1 MRRCFIAFLF
11 SLLLVSVLSAQTPN
25 VVVFHEDGF
34 PAADSAI
41 PTRAALSAALPG
53 AQFANSA
60 ELNARLGS
68 PDTRVLVLPYASA
81 FPEGSWPAIKS
92 YLDRG
97 GNLVVIGGRPFTRA
111 AYKTDSGWKMR
122 NYSVRFTRALFIT
135 DYQDTAGS
143 QAHEFVPNEDL
154 AAAVP
159 AFAWKSAYSPI
170 IRLSVV
176 DLYKR
181 QGSTGSIDARLDALA
196 WGVKDGRKLS
206 TPAVM
211 VDHLNNAFV
220 AGRWILMNAAFDN
233 SVFTAENG
241 KRLLSEVVALA
252 SRGAEQFR
260 LQVQYPLYLENEPV
274 QIAAVT
280 EAAACKPG
288 CTLRLTVRLDADGK
302 VEHEQSVTAQPA
314 QKLTV
319 PPVKV
324 KGFHVVEAQW
334 MQGEKVLRVY
344 RSGFWMRD
352 EAYLRS
358 GPKLGTNQHYFELEG
373 KPMAVVGTTYMASD
387 VQRQFL
393 IQPNAY
399 VWDRDLG
406 QIKSAGLNMIRT
418 GWWSAWDKSMD
429 ASGQPTEHALRSIE
443 AYFMSC
449 RRHGLPVQWT
459 FFAFLPDVLG
469 GQNAYLDPEGLTRQQ
484 TLVRTVVSRFKDV
497 PFVAWDFINEPSI
510 SSTLWRNVPNG
521 DPIELKKWN
530 EWLKQ
535 KYPDRAE
542 LAERWNASAL
552 PDVLPLPAAAEFEP
566 RGMYTGKNS
575 LKLYDFG
582 LFSQDVF
589 ADWARLLGKTIRGT
603 GSQQLM
609 TVGQDEMGVH
619 ARPNNAFFADA
630 VDFTTMHSWWLND
643 ALLWDSLIAK
653 QPGKAMLVQE
663 TGLQRE
669 LFMNEQARRSAEN
682 EAKLI
687 ERKIAMSF
695 VNGTGMLQWLWN
707 INAYMSEDNEVPIG
721 AVRVDGTE
729 KPEATVLREFAS
741 FAAKA
746 SPYLRNPV
754 QPEVAIVTSQ
764 ALQYSV
770 HNGVAAAAQQK
781 AVRALHYYNRVPAY
795 LITENQI
802 DELGKPKL
810 AILPS
815 PQALTE
821 HAWQALLGYVRG
833 GGTLLVTG
841 PVNRDEHWRVVDRR
855 PDGQG
860 IVEPLTVR
868 EYTMKV
874 GEIAVPVSFTQDAQ
888 NWLEVAN
895 FSGFGGLKE
904 VQLGTGRIIWAAYPV
919 ELDEGFEPTV
929 RLYEHALHSARVT
942 QPFTLDSPIS
952 NGVLIFPVPLQDTV
966 LYVLASDSA
975 EDQAVR
981 VTDKSGAKFSVSLPA
996 ERGAM
1001 VLLDRKAG
1009 RVIAQYPAAAEK

>member
-1 MRRCFIAFLF
+1 MRRCFLAFLF
-11 SLLLVSVLSAQTPN
+11 AFLVVSDLTGQTPN

-34 PAADSAI
+34 PAADSAV
-41 PTRAALSAALPG
+41 PTRGALSAALPG

-68 PDTRVLVLPYASA
+68 PETSVLVLPYASA
-81 FPEGSWPAIKS
+81 FPEASWSAIKS

-111 AYKTDSGWKMR
+111 AYKTGVGWKLR
-122 NYSVRFTRALFIT
+122 NYSVRFTRALLIN
-135 DYQDTAGS
+135 DYQATAGS
-143 QAHEFVPNEDL
+143 QGHDFVPNEEL
-154 AAAVP
+154 AVAVP
-159 AFAWKSAYSPI
+159 TFAWKSAYSPI

-181 QGSTGSIDARLDALA
+181 QGSTGSIDARLDSLV

-206 TPAVM
+206 TPVVM
-211 VDHLNNAFV
+211 VDHLSNAFV
-220 AGRWILMNAAFDN
+220 GGRWVLMNAAFDE
-233 SVFTAENG
+233 SVFTAESG
-241 KRLLSEVVALA
+241 KRLLREVVALA
-252 SRGAEQFR
+252 SRGTEQFR

-274 QIAAVT
+274 QIEATT
-280 EAAACKPG
+280 EAAACKPE
-288 CTLRLTVRLDADGK
+288 CTLRLTVRSDAVGK

-314 QKLTV
+314 QKLMV
-319 PPVKV
+319 PPVKA
-324 KGFHVVEAQW
+324 KGFHVIEARW

-352 EAYLRS
+352 EAFLRS
-358 GPKLGTNQHYFELEG
+358 GPKFGTNQHYFELDG
-373 KPMAVVGTTYMASD
+373 KPLAVVGTTYMASD

-406 QIKSAGLNMIRT
+406 HIKSAGLNMIRT
-418 GWWSAWDKSMD
+418 GWWSAWDKSID
-429 ASGQPTEHALRSIE
+429 ASGQPTEHAMRSIE

-469 GQNAYLDPEGLTRQQ
+469 GQNAYLDPEGVARQQ
-484 TLVRTVVSRFKDV
+484 TLIRTVVSRFKDV

-521 DPIELKKWN
+521 DSIEVKKWN
-530 EWLKQ
+530 EWLAK

-552 PDVLPLPAAAEFEP
+552 PEVLPLPAAAEFEA

-589 ADWARLLGKTIRGT
+589 AAWARLLGKTIRET

-619 ARPNNAFFADA
+619 ARPNNAFFSDA

-669 LFMNEQARRSAEN
+669 LFMNEQARRTAEN

-687 ERKIAMSF
+687 ERKIALSF

-729 KPEATVLREFAS
+729 KPEATVLRGFAS

-746 SPYLRNPV
+746 SPYLRDPD

-770 HNGVAAAAQQK
+770 HNGIAAAAQQK

-802 DELGKPKL
+802 DNLGKPKL

-821 HAWQALLGYVRG
+821 RAWQALLGYVRG

-841 PVNRDEHWRVVDRR
+841 PVNRDEHWRVVDRMG
-855 PDGQG
+855 DGKG
-860 IVEPLTVR
+860 AVAPLTVR

-874 GEIAVPVSFTQDAQ
+874 GEVSVPVSFTQDAQ
-888 NWLEVAN
+888 NWLEVVN
-895 FSGFGGLKE
+895 FAGFGALRE
-904 VQLGTGRIIWAAYPV
+904 VQLGTGRIIFVPYPV
-919 ELDEGFEPTV
+919 ELAEGFEPTV
-929 RLYEHALHSARVT
+929 RLYEHALRSARVT

-952 NGVLIFPVPLQDTV
+952 NGVLIFPVPLRDAM

-975 EDQAVR
+975 EDHTVR
-981 VTDKSGAKFSVSLPA
+981 LTDRWSGARLNVPLGA
-996 ERGAM
+996 EGGALL
-1001 VLLDRKAG
+1001 LLDKKTG
-1009 RVIAQYPAAAEK
+1009 RVIAQL